1 VEVVTTYE
9 GSGAMDRFYRKRGD
23 SLYMCYA
30 ETDDVFAMQARLEAN
45 HLRYSPGEG
54 RPDGTNLF
62 IHPQALF
69 GMLMG
74 VSKTMYGWAW
84 SGTWAGGAPRDR
96 LPGVTGL
103 SSKPG
108 QPAP

>member
-1 VEVVTTYE
+1 MRLPTKRLEILVLRFR
-9 GSGAMDRFYRKRGD
+9 GSAVKTGSRGSKRERE
-23 SLYMCYA
+23 A
-30 ETDDVFAMQARLEAN
+30 ETPSPEGNRAP
-45 HLRYSPGEG
+45 PGEG

-84 SGTWAGGAPRDR
+84 SGHPELAGAP
-96 LPGVTGL
+96 LGTGH
-103 SSKPG
+103 
-108 QPAP
+108 